1 MDISQLILGPINSG
15 DVVVDVGSGSGF
27 DSLIASK
34 MVSSK
39 GRVVGIDMT
48 QAMLEKARSGA
59 LEMGANNVEFRKGL
73 AEDLPLSNEFADVI
87 IFC

>member
-34 MVSSK
+34 MVGSK

-48 QAMLEKARSGA
+48 QAMSEKARSGA
-59 LEMGANNVEFRKGL
+59 LEMGANNVEFRKGH